1 MRTLKKSI
9 WSYMYKV
16 TFALVSVILIS
27 ITALN
32 IANEQS
38 RAQGTADKIF
48 EQMDKM
54 LEENQKEL
62 TRLRQEYAAK
72 CLHNTEA
79 IAYILE
85 KNTGARNDLYE
96 LRKIAEF
103 MEVDEIHII
112 DAAGEIVSGTH
123 PQYYGYSFDSGEQMN
138 YFKPMLKDKSLTM
151 CQDVTPN
158 TAEGKKMMYAITWN
172 EDGTKMLQVG
182 IKPKRLLNEIKQ
194 NNISNVVAG
203 MPVYKGMEIMVAD
216 GDTQVIEGATDSSKL
231 GEKLEDVGISADHV
245 SADGATVTQIR
256 MDGKH
261 CRCMMHQNDNYIV
274 IVTVEDSFYQQ
285 GGMIAIFI
293 VGAYLVLASCCITY
307 MFSKV
312 MKERLEKEKLIYTSN
327 TDELT
332 RCLNRHAYE
341 NDMKKLNLSEEWVY
355 ISVDLNGLKRANDSY
370 GHMAGDEL
378 ICAAADCMRDS
389 FHEYGKVYRIGGD
402 EFAVI
407 ITENTSQVEE
417 LIHGFDSNVANWH
430 GKFVDSMTVSYGW
443 VFSTERNWGSAYEIS
458 KAADARMYQSKE
470 RYYKKSG
477 ADRR

>member
-1 MRTLKKSI
+1 MHIGVVHIGVTDWNPPSLWLFTVKWIKALTAGNKISFLNQILAVFSGSYVVVLGIYYKFQTFLYLPASGIVQGMRPLIGYNYGAGELKRVKKLLGISVLLNGSELI
-9 WSYMYKV
+9 YIQEE
-16 TFALVSVILIS
+16 LVDI
-27 ITALN
+27 
-32 IANEQS
+32 
-38 RAQGTADKIF
+38 
-48 EQMDKM
+48 
-54 LEENQKEL
+54 
-62 TRLRQEYAAK
+62 
-72 CLHNTEA
+72 
-79 IAYILE
+79 ILE
-85 KNTGARNDLYE
+85 L
-96 LRKIAEF
+96 
-103 MEVDEIHII
+103 
-112 DAAGEIVSGTH
+112 AAGK
-123 PQYYGYSFDSGEQMN
+123 N
-138 YFKPMLKDKSLTM
+138 KSLTM
-151 CQDVTPN
+151 CQDVIPN

-182 IKPKRLLNEIKQ
+182 IEPKRLLNEIKQ

-203 MPVYKGMEIMVAD
+203 MPVYKAMEIMVAD
-216 GDTQVIEGATDSSKL
+216 ADTQVIEGATDSSKL
-231 GEKLEDVGISADHV
+231 GKKLEDVGISSDHV
-245 SADGATVTQIR
+245 SADDATVIQIR
-256 MDGKH
+256 MGGKH

-285 GGMIAIFI
+285 SDMIAFFI
-293 VGAYLVLASCCITY
+293 VGVYLVLASCCITY

-312 MKERLEKEKLIYTSN
+312 IEERLQKEKLIYTSN
-327 TDELT
+327 TDALT

-355 ISVDLNGLKRANDSY
+355 ISADLNGLKQANDSY

-470 RYYKKSG
+470 RYYKESG

>member
-1 MRTLKKSI
+1 MKKKKIIILSIMIIVVALLLEASILKYVNDRNAHRTSKVLLDRVITVLDKNDESRNELIESLKDDYIVRAKAV
-9 WSYMYKV
+9 SYMIDADPAVEYDV
-16 TFALVSVILIS
+16 DELQE
-27 ITALN
+27 
-32 IANEQS
+32 IAKLM
-38 RAQGTADKIF
+38 A
-48 EQMDKM
+48 
-54 LEENQKEL
+54 
-62 TRLRQEYAAK
+62 
-72 CLHNTEA
+72 
-79 IAYILE
+79 
-85 KNTGARNDLYE
+85 
-96 LRKIAEF
+96 
-103 MEVDEIHII
+103 VDEIHLFDDQGTIY
-112 DAAGEIVSGTH
+112 SGSA
-123 PQYYGYSFDSGEQMN
+123 PKYFGYNFDSGAQME

-182 IKPKRLLNEIKQ
+182 IEPKRLLKEIKQ

-203 MPVYKGMEIMVAD
+203 MPVYKGMES
-216 GDTQVIEGATDSSKL
+216 GK
-231 GEKLEDVGISADHV
+231 KLEDVGISSDYV
-245 SADGATVTQIR
+245 SDDGATVTQIR

-261 CRCMMHQNDNYIV
+261 CRCMMRQNDNYIV

-407 ITENTSQVEE
+407 ITENPSQVEA
-417 LIHGFDSNVANWH
+417 LIHSFDSNVANWH

-470 RYYKKSG
+470 RYYKESG

>member
-1 MRTLKKSI
+1 MKKKKIIILSIMIIVVALLLEASILKYVNDRNAHRTSKVLLDRVITVLDKNDESRSELIESLKDDYIVRAKAV
-9 WSYMYKV
+9 SYM
-16 TFALVSVILIS
+16 ID
-27 ITALN
+27 
-32 IANEQS
+32 
-38 RAQGTADKIF
+38 ADSAV
-48 EQMDKM
+48 EYDVD
-54 LEENQKEL
+54 EL
-62 TRLRQEYAAK
+62 Q
-72 CLHNTEA
+72 
-79 IAYILE
+79 
-85 KNTGARNDLYE
+85 
-96 LRKIAEF
+96 KIAKL
-103 MEVDEIHII
+103 MAVDEIH
-112 DAAGEIVSGTH
+112 
-123 PQYYGYSFDSGEQMN
+123 
-138 YFKPMLKDKSLTM
+138 LKNKSLTM

-172 EDGTKMLQVG
+172 EDGTKMIQVG
-182 IKPKRLLNEIKQ
+182 IEPKRLLNEIKQ
-194 NNISNVVAG
+194 NNISNVVAR
-203 MPVYKGMEIMVAD
+203 MPVYKGIEIIVAD
-216 GDTQVIEGATDSSKL
+216 ADTQVIEGATDSSKL
-231 GEKLEDVGISADHV
+231 GKKLEDVGISANPD
-245 SADGATVTQIR
+245 SDDGATVTQIR

-261 CRCMMHQNDNYIV
+261 CRCMMRQNDNYIV
-274 IVTVEDSFYQQ
+274 FVTVEDSFYQQ

-355 ISVDLNGLKRANDSY
+355 ISADLNGLKRANDSY

-407 ITENTSQVEE
+407 ITENPNQVEE
-417 LIHGFDSNVANWH
+417 LIHSFDSNVANWH

-470 RYYKKSG
+470 RYYKESG

>member
-1 MRTLKKSI
+1 M
-9 WSYMYKV
+9 
-16 TFALVSVILIS
+16 
-27 ITALN
+27 
-32 IANEQS
+32 
-38 RAQGTADKIF
+38 
-48 EQMDKM
+48 
-54 LEENQKEL
+54 
-62 TRLRQEYAAK
+62 
-72 CLHNTEA
+72 
-79 IAYILE
+79 
-85 KNTGARNDLYE
+85 
-96 LRKIAEF
+96 
-103 MEVDEIHII
+103 
-112 DAAGEIVSGTH
+112 
-123 PQYYGYSFDSGEQMN
+123 
-138 YFKPMLKDKSLTM
+138 
-151 CQDVTPN
+151 
-158 TAEGKKMMYAITWN
+158 
-172 EDGTKMLQVG
+172 G
-182 IKPKRLLNEIKQ
+182 IEPKRLLNEIKQ

-203 MPVYKGMEIMVAD
+203 MPIYKAMEIMVAD
-216 GDTQVIEGATDSSKL
+216 ADTQVIEGATDSSKL
-231 GEKLEDVGISADHV
+231 GKKLEDVGIASDHV
-245 SADGATVTQIR
+245 SADDATVIQIR
-256 MDGKH
+256 MGGKH

-285 GGMIAIFI
+285 SDMIAFFI
-293 VGAYLVLASCCITY
+293 VGVYLVLASCCRTY

-312 MKERLEKEKLIYTSN
+312 IEERLQKEKLIYTSN
-327 TDELT
+327 TDALT

-355 ISVDLNGLKRANDSY
+355 ISADLNGLKQANDSY

>member
-1 MRTLKKSI
+1 MKKKKIIILSVMIIVVALLLEASILKYVNDKNANRTSKVILDRVITVLDKNDESRNELIESLKDDYIVRAKAV
-9 WSYMYKV
+9 SYMIDADPAVEYDV
-16 TFALVSVILIS
+16 
-27 ITALN
+27 
-32 IANEQS
+32 NELQ
-38 RAQGTADKIF
+38 
-48 EQMDKM
+48 
-54 LEENQKEL
+54 
-62 TRLRQEYAAK
+62 
-72 CLHNTEA
+72 
-79 IAYILE
+79 
-85 KNTGARNDLYE
+85 
-96 LRKIAEF
+96 KIAKL
-103 MEVDEIHII
+103 MAVDEIHLFDNQGTIY
-112 DAAGEIVSGTH
+112 SGSA
-123 PQYYGYSFDSGEQMN
+123 PKYFGYNFDSGAQME

-182 IKPKRLLNEIKQ
+182 IEPKRLLKEIKQ

-216 GDTQVIEGATDSSKL
+216 VDTQVIEGATDSSKL
-231 GEKLEDVGISADHV
+231 GKKLEDVGISSDHD
-245 SADGATVTQIR
+245 SADGATVIQIR

-261 CRCMMHQNDNYIV
+261 CRCVMHQNDNYIV

-312 MKERLEKEKLIYTSN
+312 IEERLEKEKLIYTSN

-355 ISVDLNGLKRANDSY
+355 ISADLNGLKRANDSY

-389 FHEYGKVYRIGGD
+389 FHEHGKVYRIGGD

-443 VFSTERNWGSAYEIS
+443 VFSTERNWDSAYEIS

-470 RYYKKSG
+470 RYYKESG

>member
-85 KNTGARNDLYE
+85 KNTGVGNDRYE

-123 PQYYGYSFDSGEQMN
+123 PQYYGYSFDSGKQMN
-138 YFKPMLKDKSLTM
+138 YFKPMLKNKSLTM
-151 CQDVTPN
+151 CQDVIPN

-172 EDGTKMLQVG
+172 EDGTKMIQVG
-182 IKPKRLLNEIKQ
+182 IEPKRLLNEIKQ

-443 VFSTERNWGSAYEIS
+443 VFSTERNWDSAYEIS

-470 RYYKKSG
+470 RYYKESG